1 MNKIEETRNTIK
13 AALSTETT
21 QHPTSTAALEKRIEN
36 VENENKQ
43 LKADLAGKSRDK
55 LCPKNWFISEK
66 HFLAM
71 QERYAALEARLSGSA
86 VSPKAAAPKPTPA
99 PAQEEEESDDDV
111 E

>member
-1 MNKIEETRNTIK
+1 MTKIQETRNTIK

-55 LCPKNWFISEK
+55 LCPKNWFISENI
-66 HFLAM
+66 FLAM
-71 QERYAALEARLSGSA
+71 QERLSALEARLSGSA